1 MKKQR
6 YGLFFEF
13 SRAIARVVL
22 PRFKFDNIL
31 IKKEPT
37 VYVSHHQNMVGPL
50 SILVWLKYYL
60 RTWVLSVFMSQ
71 EETYEH
77 YVNYTFTK
85 KKGWPKFLAKL
96 VAWPAS
102 YIIPW
107 LVKSARTIPVYRGS
121 RKIIDTFKI
130 SVDALLNDEDIL
142 IFPDVDYSDD
152 STETSEIYEGFL
164 HLEKYYYRKTKKH
177 LTFIP
182 IFSDSKKREVRS
194 GKSIQF
200 TGDKKF
206 IEERR
211 EIANQL
217 QEELNRLSS
226 L

>member
-1 MKKQR
+1 M
-6 YGLFFEF
+6 
-13 SRAIARVVL
+13 
-22 PRFKFDNIL
+22 
-31 IKKEPT
+31 
-37 VYVSHHQNMVGPL
+37 
-50 SILVWLKYYL
+50 
-60 RTWVLSVFMSQ
+60 SV
-71 EETYEH
+71 E
-77 YVNYTFTK
+77 
-85 KKGWPKFLAKL
+85 
-96 VAWPAS
+96 
-102 YIIPW
+102 
-107 LVKSARTIPVYRGS
+107 
-121 RKIIDTFKI
+121 
-130 SVDALLNDEDIL
+130 ALLNDEDIL